1 MQNIIIA
8 IKHFFITHVRM
19 VFKVMLLN
27 AEECSLKRVPW
38 SSDGTIW
45 CKHFG
50 KQWKYMSGASEMS
63 ITSFH
68 KCTFENFLWKI
79 NHNAENMQKDGNY
92 SIIYE

>member
-1 MQNIIIA
+1 
-8 IKHFFITHVRM
+8 
-19 VFKVMLLN
+19 
-27 AEECSLKRVPW
+27 
-38 SSDGTIW
+38 
-45 CKHFG
+45 
-50 KQWKYMSGASEMS
+50 MSGASEMS